1 MDPAIW
7 FFIAIN
13 LGALLLWLLIQVFLS
28 ALPVRVRYSSES
40 PAEKR
45 GVSFF
50 VVAVLVALTAAF
62 VYTLTK
68 VF

>member
-13 LGALLLWLLIQVFLS
+13 LGALLLFLLIQVFLS

-40 PAEKR
+40 PAEKSR
-45 GVSFF
+45 ASFF
-50 VVAVLVALTAAF
+50 VVAVLLALAAAF
-62 VYTLTK
+62 VFTLTK